1 MNCVLNDKKNLY
13 EEKHFLSGW
22 AAKHCSYQKYNS
34 SDCSNNI
41 QSEKAENCM
50 RMGKSRR
57 KITLKLEG
65 ELSYCK
71 IGESF

>member
-1 MNCVLNDKKNLY
+1 
-13 EEKHFLSGW
+13 
-22 AAKHCSYQKYNS
+22 
-34 SDCSNNI
+34 
-41 QSEKAENCM
+41 M